1 MKKESCWTESIY
13 WCQRTEEDII
23 KKNTLMAKEFE
34 QIMRN
39 IRRAIGT
46 ELQNPEG
53 ARGRSENVT
62 LDNIQKKTMK
72 QLW

>member
-1 MKKESCWTESIY
+1 
-13 WCQRTEEDII
+13 
-23 KKNTLMAKEFE
+23 MAKEFE

-72 QLW
+72 QMR